1 MKKTYNAPVCEI
13 VVMNDADVITSSF
26 TGSAINLFEK
36 EGYGT
41 EIELDGIGLE

>member
-13 VVMNDADVITSSF
+13 VVMNNADIITSSPA
-26 TGSAINLFEK
+26 GRAINLFEQ

-41 EIELDGIGLE
+41 TIDLGEIGLE